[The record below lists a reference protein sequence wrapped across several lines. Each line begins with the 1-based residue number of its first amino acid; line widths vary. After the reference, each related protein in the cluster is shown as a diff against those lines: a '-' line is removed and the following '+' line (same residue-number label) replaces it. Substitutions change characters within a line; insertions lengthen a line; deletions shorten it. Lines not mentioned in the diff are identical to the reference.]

1 MAELK
6 GTKTAQNLITSFVG
20 ESQANLRYTFA
31 AKVAKKE
38 GYVQISRIFE
48 ETAMNER
55 EHAARFFKFL
65 REEYKLEEIEVNE
78 NYKKWPVVW
87 HDTVTNLQGA
97 INGEDD
103 EAEDMYPTFGDVA
116 EEEGFP
122 EIASAFRNI
131 AKVEAAHRDRYKAL
145 KDNVE
150 NDKVFKKDE
159 KVIWMCGNCGF
170 LYEGKEAPKKCPAC
184 DHPQDYFE
192 LARFNY

>member
-1 MAELK
+1 MELK
-6 GTKTAQNLITSFVG
+6 GSKTAQNLITSFVG
-20 ESQANLRYTFA
+20 ESQANMRYTLA

-65 REEYKLEEIEVNE
+65 KEDYKLEDIELNE
-78 NYKKWPVVW
+78 DYTKWPVVW

-97 INGEDD
+97 IDGEDD

-131 AKVEAAHRDRYKAL
+131 AKVEAAHRERYKAL

-159 KVIWMCGNCGF
+159 KVVWMCGNCGF
-170 LYEGKEAPKKCPAC
+170 LYEGKEAPKICPAC
-184 DHPQDYFE
+184 AHPQDYFE

>member
-1 MAELK
+1 MTLK

-20 ESQANLRYTFA
+20 ESQANMRYTFA

-65 REEYKLEEIEVNE
+65 REEYKLEDIELNE
-78 NYKKWPVVW
+78 NYAKWPVVW

-97 INGEDD
+97 IDGEND
-103 EAEDMYPTFGDVA
+103 EAEHMYPSFADVA

-131 AKVEAAHRDRYKAL
+131 AKVEEAHRERYQAL
-145 KDNVE
+145 KDNIE
-150 NDKVFKKDE
+150 NDRVFKKDE

-170 LYEGKEAPKKCPAC
+170 LVESKEAPKICPAC
-184 DHPQDYFE
+184 AHPQDYFE

>member
-1 MAELK
+1 MGSLK

-20 ESQANLRYTFA
+20 ESQANMRYTLA
-31 AKVAKKE
+31 ANVAKKE

-65 REEYKLEEIEVNE
+65 KEDYKLEDIELNE
-78 NYKKWPVVW
+78 DYTKWPVVW

-97 INGEDD
+97 IDGEDD

-131 AKVEAAHRDRYKAL
+131 AKVEAAHRERYKAL

-159 KVIWMCGNCGF
+159 KVVWMCGNCGF
-170 LYEGKEAPKKCPAC
+170 LYEGKEAPKICPAC
-184 DHPQDYFE
+184 AHPQDYFE